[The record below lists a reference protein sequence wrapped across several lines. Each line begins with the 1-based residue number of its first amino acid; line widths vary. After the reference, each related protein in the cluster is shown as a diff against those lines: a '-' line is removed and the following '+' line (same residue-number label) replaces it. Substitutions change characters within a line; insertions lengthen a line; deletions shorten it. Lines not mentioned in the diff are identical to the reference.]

1 MRVLRITQT
10 WGWTPEALVEEA
22 RHAPP
27 RVAERWQAVRLVWQ
41 GYPTA
46 EVRAIVGRHP
56 GGIRR
61 YGRAWNALG
70 PAGLVMGPA
79 PGGRPKLSEAQT
91 AALIA
96 AVAQSPAAVGFG
108 PAVNWD
114 SKILQ
119 AYIEDQ
125 YGVRFS
131 RGHLR
136 KGLPQHGFSWTRP
149 TSVLKRARPAEQAA
163 FAERL
168 AALKTTPPRTP

>member
-10 WGWTPEALVEEA
+10 WGLTPEALVEEA

-27 RVAERWQAVRLVWQ
+27 RVAERWHAVRLVWQ

-56 GGIRR
+56 GVIRR
-61 YGRAWNALG
+61 YVRAWNARG
-70 PAGLVMGPA
+70 PAGLVMGHA

-108 PAVNWD
+108 PAVNGD

-119 AYIEDQ
+119 GYIEDQ

-136 KGLPQHGFSWTRP
+136 QGLPQHGFRGTRP
-149 TSVLKRARPAEQAA
+149 TYVVKRARPAEPAA

-168 AALKTTPPRTP
+168 AALKKTPPRTP